1 VPSGSWLAIAA
12 PANDVAADQMAN
24 MVKRYNAGVSTKTT
38 LRSHAEV
45 SAFFAGTEVLPPGVV
60 QLRQWHPGEPA
71 RPAAG
76 EVPAYAG
83 LGRKP

>member
-1 VPSGSWLAIAA
+1 MTSMPDELITSAS
-12 PANDVAADQMAN
+12 
-24 MVKRYNAGVSTKTT
+24 
-38 LRSHAEV
+38 

-60 QLRQWHPGEPA
+60 QLHQWHPGEPA